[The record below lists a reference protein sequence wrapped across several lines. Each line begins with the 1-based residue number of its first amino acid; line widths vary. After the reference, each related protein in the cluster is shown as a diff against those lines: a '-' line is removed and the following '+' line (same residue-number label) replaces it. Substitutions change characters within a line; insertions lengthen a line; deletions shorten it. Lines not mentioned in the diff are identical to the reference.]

1 MITNLRME
9 LVLLLPCQGVTTPR
23 RATGTSRAAPSA
35 APPATTS
42 AAGCRWTSVASARSV
57 LVHLYFAFSSRC
69 ILKVYLDHHPFSILA
84 FSHSSEGDH
93 QQARAEDGQQGGRGG
108 LPVRHLPTQPLARPG
123 LRARRRYAEKIS
135 CGMRKY
141 LLSVHADSCG
151 LAGGTPW
158 GGNVPEWGEYVN
170 TTNARSDTWQ

>member
-1 MITNLRME
+1 MKAVVAAFNQEKALVGAFSVITNLRME

-69 ILKVYLDHHPFSILA
+69 IIKVYLFGSCIILSLIPQKA
-84 FSHSSEGDH
+84 TINKPE
-93 QQARAEDGQQGGRGG
+93 QRTVNRAAEAGSQYDIYKHNPWRAPGSA
-108 LPVRHLPTQPLARPG
+108 PVVGTR
-123 LRARRRYAEKIS
+123 K
-135 CGMRKY
+135 KY
-141 LLSVHADSCG
+141 LV
-151 LAGGTPW
+151 
-158 GGNVPEWGEYVN
+158 V
-170 TTNARSDTWQ
+170 